1 MIHEKDGGD
10 VVAVVNIIEV
20 IAESDESWESAARE
34 AVAGASAKYQNI
46 QSIYVENQQAI
57 VRDDKIIKF
66 RVNAKISY
74 LVK

>member
-1 MIHEKDGGD
+1 MA
-10 VVAVVNIIEV
+10 VANIIEV
-20 IAESDESWESAARE
+20 IAESEESWESAARE
-34 AVAGASAKYQNI
+34 AVAGASAKFHNI

-57 VRDDKIIKF
+57 VKDDKIVKF